1 MVTDMAAYISWVGIL
16 NLCLVLAAG
25 GVAAAERFRIVTT
38 TMDLKS
44 LAEAVGGDLVSAESL
59 VPAGADPE
67 NYQPKPQDV
76 QRVNDA
82 QLVIRV
88 GLDFDLWFDNLM
100 ERSGRLDLRP
110 GQPRRVDAS
119 LLITLL
125 DVHAHGLGTSEGHA
139 HGSGNPHY
147 WLDPKNAEIITG
159 HILER
164 LADLDPA
171 HARTYEANR
180 LRFLDQLEAR
190 LRRWESMMA
199 PLKGQ
204 PIVAYHDTWAYLAR
218 RFRLN
223 FVGII
228 EQKPGVAPS
237 PAHLNKMIKLIKD
250 HNVRIL
256 VRERREPEQ
265 TVAFLAE
272 RTGARIA
279 LLAGSVGAAPGAADY
294 LALFDVNVKA
304 LLATAGQP

>member
-1 MVTDMAAYISWVGIL
+1 MLRAVIFSLFLMLRVGG
-16 NLCLVLAAG
+16 AAG
-25 GVAAAERFRIVTT
+25 AERLYIVTT
-38 TMDLKS
+38 TTDLES
-44 LAEAVGGDLVSAESL
+44 LAEAVGGELVSVTSL
-59 VPAGADPE
+59 VPASADPE
-67 NYQPKPQDV
+67 DFQPKPQDV
-76 QRVNDA
+76 QRIKDA

-88 GLDFDLWFDNLM
+88 GLDFDLWFDKLIVH
-100 ERSGRLDLRP
+100 SGRPDLRP
-110 GQPRRVDAS
+110 GQPRHVDAS
-119 LLITLL
+119 LSITLL
-125 DVHAHGLGTSEGHA
+125 DVHAHGLGASEGHA

-171 HARTYEANR
+171 HAKTFETNR

-190 LRRWESMMA
+190 LALWESMMA
-199 PLKGQ
+199 PLQGQ
-204 PIVAYHDTWAYLAR
+204 PVVAYHDTWAYLAR

-237 PAHLNKMIKLIKD
+237 PAHLNKMIKLIED

-279 LLAGSVGAAPGAADY
+279 LLAGSVGAAPGAVDY